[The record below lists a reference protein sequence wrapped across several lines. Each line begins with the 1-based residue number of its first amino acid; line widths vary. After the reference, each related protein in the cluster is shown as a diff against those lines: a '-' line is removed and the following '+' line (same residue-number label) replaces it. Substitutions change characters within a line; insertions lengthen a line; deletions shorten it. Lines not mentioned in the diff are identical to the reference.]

1 MWYSDLFVIYL
12 PVVKHRIY
20 TLELNQNL
28 LTSRW
33 SFSVFM
39 TLFTTDK
46 TAKKPISYL
55 STKMWV
61 VSSKTAIKTFSR
73 MCGILDP
80 EEKMVLVDKLNTK
93 VKFSWCIAI
102 DFLETIVTF
111 LFWKN
116 VLFLFQICL
125 AWMCVWK
132 IIFSGK
138 TKT

>member
-1 MWYSDLFVIYL
+1 MWYSDLFVISL
-12 PVVKHRIY
+12 RVVKHRIY

-28 LTSRW
+28 LASRW

-73 MCGILDP
+73 MCGILDLQQ
-80 EEKMVLVDKLNTK
+80 KMVLVDKLNTK
-93 VKFSWCIAI
+93 SKIQLMHLHW
-102 DFLETIVTF
+102 FLETILTF

-116 VLFLFQICL
+116 VLPCSNLSCMNVCL
-125 AWMCVWK
+125 K
-132 IIFSGK
+132 NYFFG
-138 TKT
+138 